1 MPIYEYQCEACG
13 AHLEKLQKISD
24 PVLKDCPECK
34 KASLRKMVSAT
45 SFRLKGTGWYETDF
59 KPGNKKHGV
68 ETKSDKTKESR
79 ASKKTESDAA
89 SSKASKA
96 SSGKTGEASKSNSNT
111 GKSST
116 NNSAKTETS
125 S

>member
-24 PVLKDCPECK
+24 PVLKDCPECNE
-34 KASLRKMVSAT
+34 ASLKKMISAT

-59 KPGNKKHGV
+59 KTGKKKHGA
-68 ETKSDKTKESR
+68 EDKAVIDSK
-79 ASKKTESDAA
+79 ASTEK
-89 SSKASKA
+89 SSKA
-96 SSGKTGEASKSNSNT
+96 GEST
-111 GKSST
+111 KSSANNSVK
-116 NNSAKTETS
+116 NNSAKKETS

>member
-24 PVLKDCPECK
+24 PVLKDCPECNE
-34 KASLRKMVSAT
+34 ASLKKMISAT

-59 KPGNKKHGV
+59 KTGKKKHGA
-68 ETKSDKTKESR
+68 EDKAKDKAVIESK
-79 ASKKTESDAA
+79 ASTEK
-89 SSKASKA
+89 SSKAGESAKSSA
-96 SSGKTGEASKSNSNT
+96 NNSVKNNSGKK
-111 GKSST
+111 
-116 NNSAKTETS
+116 ETS